1 MTSISAISS
10 SNYQSPL
17 QKLQDELQAEIDSGT
32 IGSSDQD
39 ALSSALTDIDSSLQS
54 SRASHSAGGTRP
66 SPGDLKSKIDD
77 LIAGEVSSGKL
88 TSDQATELQG
98 VFKAAFANGPGGA
111 GGPDGAGGAHGHHG
125 GHGGPP
131 PTDSASSTDST
142 SSSSGASSADD
153 ILQQFLQSLQESLSA
168 SSSISYSATGSSSTA
183 SNASSSF
190 SALLIDYQT

>member
-1 MTSISAISS
+1 MTSITAISS

-17 QKLQDELQAEIDSGT
+17 QKLQDELQAEINSGT

-54 SRASHSAGGTRP
+54 SRASDSAGGTRP

-168 SSSISYSATGSSSTA
+168 SSSTSYSATGSSSTA

>member
-54 SRASHSAGGTRP
+54 SRASDSAGGTRP

-111 GGPDGAGGAHGHHG
+111 GGPDGAGGAHGRHD

>member
-10 SNYQSPL
+10 STYQSPL
-17 QKLQDELQAEIDSGT
+17 QKLQDELQAEINSGT

-54 SRASHSAGGTRP
+54 SRASDSAGGTRP

-111 GGPDGAGGAHGHHG
+111 GGPGGPGGAHG
-125 GHGGPP
+125 GHDGPP

-142 SSSSGASSADD
+142 SSSSGTSSADD

-168 SSSISYSATGSSSTA
+168 SSSTPYGATGSSSTA
-183 SNASSSF
+183 SNATSSF

>member
-17 QKLQDELQAEIDSGT
+17 QKLQDELQAEINSGT
-32 IGSSDQD
+32 IGSSDRD
-39 ALSSALTDIDSSLQS
+39 ALSSALTDIDTSLQS
-54 SRASHSAGGTRP
+54 SRASDSTSGTRP

-98 VFKAAFANGPGGA
+98 VFKAAFANGPGGD
-111 GGPDGAGGAHGHHG
+111 GGPGGAGGAQGH
-125 GHGGPP
+125 HGGPP
-131 PTDSASSTDST
+131 PADSASSSDST
-142 SSSSGASSADD
+142 SSSSGTSSASD
-153 ILQQFLQSLQESLSA
+153 ILQQFLQSLQDSLSA
-168 SSSISYSATGSSSTA
+168 SSSTPYSATGTSGTGSNSST
-183 SNASSSF
+183 SF